1 MRARQKTREGA
12 AALFTP
18 MLNETDHFRTGIAER
33 PRSQPAAAATR
44 PHGGHDSVVKSATRA
59 LEIIELFAVHRHAL
73 SVTEIAEA
81 LAIPQSSSSVLLQAM
96 SQAGFIARDRRTR
109 KYRPSIRSVFLGNW
123 IHDTL
128 FRQGSLLKALDALSV
143 AADANVRLGVRN
155 GIHVQYVH
163 VSWPRTEPDRLRLAP
178 GMMMPICHDGLG
190 RMLLAAEDDR
200 EARGIVRHANA
211 VGDGPGAVNV
221 EAFMHSLQACRAAGF
236 AECDD
241 LENAGECVL
250 AVLLPARFD
259 GPVALGLGVA
269 ADRLPEERTAL
280 LRMLDNLVKDAWST

>member
-1 MRARQKTREGA
+1 MRETETREGA

-18 MLNETDHFRTGIAER
+18 MLNETSHFPSGAAAR
-33 PRSQPAAAATR
+33 PHPQPAPPSAR
-44 PHGGHDSVVKSATRA
+44 PHGGHDGGVKSATRA
-59 LEIIELFAVHRHAL
+59 LEIIELFAVHRHPL
-73 SVTEIAEA
+73 SVTEIADA

-109 KYRPSIRSVFLGNW
+109 KYMPSIRSVFLGNW

-128 FRQGSLLKALDALSV
+128 FREGSLLRALDTLSL

-163 VSWPRTEPDRLRLAP
+163 VSWPRTEPDRQHLAP

-190 RMLLAAEDDR
+190 RILLAAEGEA
-200 EARGIVRHANA
+200 EARSIVRHANA
-211 VGDGPGAVNV
+211 IGDGPGAVNV
-221 EAFMHSLQACRAAGF
+221 EAFMPSLRRHRAAGF

-241 LENAGECVL
+241 LENTGERVL
-250 AVLLPARFD
+250 AVPLPARFD
-259 GPVALGLGVA
+259 NPVAIGLGVA
-269 ADRLPEERTAL
+269 ADRLPAERPAL
-280 LRMLDNLVKDAWST
+280 LAMLETRVKDAWGM